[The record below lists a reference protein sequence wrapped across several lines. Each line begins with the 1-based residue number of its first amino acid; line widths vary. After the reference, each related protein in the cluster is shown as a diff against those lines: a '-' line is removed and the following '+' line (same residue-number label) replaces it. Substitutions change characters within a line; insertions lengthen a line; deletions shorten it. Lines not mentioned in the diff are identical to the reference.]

1 MLGDADCNKL
11 GPIVLGVHI
20 IADIPLLVPVLIC
33 CDVDKVETVRS

>member
-1 MLGDADCNKL
+1 MLCDADCNKL

-20 IADIPLLVPVLIC
+20 IADIPLLVPVLVC